1 MKQVL
6 RIENRKL
13 DNRLTSAVRTI
24 LEQRPDSTPPHN
36 TFSDLVEYLFLV
48 WTPGRLTN
56 HKHLEVRLTLIR
68 TPDTDLLLV
77 TRDGFSSTGQPV
89 HLTNS
94 ITMADLPRLQH
105 TSGCGQSREWGQ
117 RSRDSELLLC
127 KVFKG
132 NHIEV
137 KSREM

>member
-13 DNRLTSAVRTI
+13 DNRLMSAVQTI
-24 LEQRPDSTPPHN
+24 LEQRPDSIPPHN
-36 TFSDLVEYLFLV
+36 TFSDLIEYLFLV
-48 WTPGRLTN
+48 WNRGRLTN
-56 HKHLEVRLTLIR
+56 HNHQEVTLTIF
-68 TPDTDLLLV
+68 PDRDMLLL
-77 TRDGFSSTGQPV
+77 TRDGFSSTDQPV

-94 ITMADLPRLQH
+94 ITMADLPRLQQ
-105 TSGCGQSREWGQ
+105 TSGCGLSRGWGQ

-132 NHIEV
+132 HHIEV
-137 KSREM
+137 ESREM

>member
-1 MKQVL
+1 MEVGSQ
-6 RIENRKL
+6 I
-13 DNRLTSAVRTI
+13 
-24 LEQRPDSTPPHN
+24 TPSSVCETYPHHN
-36 TFSDLVEYLFLV
+36 
-48 WTPGRLTN
+48 
-56 HKHLEVRLTLIR
+56 
-68 TPDTDLLLV
+68 PDTDIMLV
-77 TRDGFSSTGQPV
+77 TRNGFPSAGGPV

-105 TSGCGQSREWGQ
+105 TSGCGQSRGWGQ

-132 NHIEV
+132 NHVEV